1 MTILVGYTH
10 TPEGSAALRH
20 GMETASTT
28 GKSLAIFPLSE
39 DPVDAGN
46 QDAELTDA
54 LSDGARLVQRD
65 PQGRHPAE
73 ELIDMVQESDAE
85 LVVIGVRNRSRMSKI
100 LLGSDAQSIILG
112 SPVPVLTVKA
122 ASNER

>member
-1 MTILVGYTH
+1 MTILVGYTL
-10 TPEGSAALRH
+10 TPEGNAALRH
-20 GMETASTT
+20 GMETASAT
-28 GKSLAIFPLSE
+28 GKTLAIFPLSGHPLDTE
-39 DPVDAGN
+39 SQDPQLETALAG
-46 QDAELTDA
+46 
-54 LSDGARLVQRD
+54 GAQLVQRD

-73 ELIDMVQESDAE
+73 ELIDMAQESKAE

-122 ASNER
+122 ATDER

>member
-1 MTILVGYTH
+1 MTPRGAT
-10 TPEGSAALRH
+10 
-20 GMETASTT
+20 
-28 GKSLAIFPLSE
+28 
-39 DPVDAGN
+39 DAGSLPETDEC
-46 QDAELTDA
+46 QRPDATALTRLCGKLTDA